1 MRKARNTDATDAKG
15 TSSAGRPVKTDANG
29 MSVLRVFTEDRE
41 RERERERQRERERER
56 VRERE
61 RERDREREREKG
73 GPFCP
78 SAVSLPIGAV
88 LAS

>member
-41 RERERERQRERERER
+41 RERERERAGGFVPPYPCERKERER

-61 RERDREREREKG
+61 RKG
-73 GPFCP
+73 VP
-78 SAVSLPIGAV
+78 SAQV
-88 LAS
+88 LLVYQ